1 MYTIVKEVA
10 LLLFNN
16 LHEKR
21 ITEKQDRQNFGNAS
35 ILFCNMLS
43 YYTKT
48 TLVFSQS
55 DTH

>member
-21 ITEKQDRQNFGNAS
+21 ITENQDGLNFGGHARY
-35 ILFCNMLS
+35 L
-43 YYTKT
+43 
-48 TLVFSQS
+48 
-55 DTH
+55 

>member
-21 ITEKQDRQNFGNAS
+21 ITEKTRDK
-35 ILFCNMLS
+35 ILAAHEHFL
-43 YYTKT
+43 
-48 TLVFSQS
+48 
-55 DTH
+55 

>member
-1 MYTIVKEVA
+1 MYTIAKEVA

-16 LHEKR
+16 LHEKC
-21 ITEKQDRQNFGNAS
+21 ITEKQDRQNFGSAC

>member
-16 LHEKR
+16 FHEKR
-21 ITEKQDRQNFGNAS
+21 ITEKTRQTKFWQRMNT
-35 ILFCNMLS
+35 FCNMHS

-48 TLVFSQS
+48 ALVFSQS
-55 DTH
+55 DAH

>member
-1 MYTIVKEVA
+1 MYTIAKEVA

-21 ITEKQDRQNFGNAS
+21 ITEKQDGQNFGSAC